1 MTCLHALTSA
11 EQRVGDLLQEGL
23 SNKAIAHRLVLSIRT
38 VESHISS
45 ALAKTGCENRVQL
58 ALLLIAKAGQRG
70 DPCEGD
76 HVK

>member
-1 MTCLHALTSA
+1 MTSLHALTSV

-45 ALAKTGCENRVQL
+45 APAKTGCENGVQL

-70 DPCEGD
+70 DP
-76 HVK
+76 